1 MEEWNL
7 LCDRTLGD
15 AWTQLKKSLHDEAEV
30 HLKFSNKV
38 AASTGFYARHISIS
52 ISMSLSLSLL
62 FKEPGSG
69 SSSWLFCLAQEATR
83 NCPTSVLTWGLVSE
97 DSWTA

>member
-1 MEEWNL
+1 MRGHAATSKRQEVVQSLSLVLEKWVF

-38 AASTGFYARHISIS
+38 PASTGSCARRISIS
-52 ISMSLSLSLL
+52 ISVSLSLSLL
-62 FKEPGSG
+62 FKGPG
-69 SSSWLFCLAQEATR
+69 
-83 NCPTSVLTWGLVSE
+83 E
-97 DSWTA
+97 DPV